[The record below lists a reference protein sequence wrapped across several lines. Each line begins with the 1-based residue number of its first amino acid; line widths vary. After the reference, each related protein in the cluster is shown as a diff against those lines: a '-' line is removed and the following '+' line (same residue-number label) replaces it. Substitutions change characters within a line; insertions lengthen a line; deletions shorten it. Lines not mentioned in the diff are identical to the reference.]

1 MSTYTNEVGTV
12 EANTERANDLIA
24 FQERW
29 LEGAYVSPLMSE
41 RWHNRANA
49 LARRLDE
56 CPRRF
61 RRYLRGAAKANIAAR
76 KLLNAE

>member
-1 MSTYTNEVGTV
+1 MSAYTHQIGTS
-12 EANTERANDLIA
+12 EANTERANDLIE
-24 FQERW
+24 FMVRW
-29 LEGAYVSPLMSE
+29 YEGAHVSPLMSE

-61 RRYLRGAAKANIAAR
+61 RKYLRKQAQARVEAKND
-76 KLLNAE
+76 E